1 MEVVVALVGAIVK
14 DMVVILG
21 GLGGVRVN
29 REQLMAGKEEFDLS
43 NRVVIGAKRILALLL
58 HELNLI
64 DLYRVVF
71 VSNKV

>member
-14 DMVVILG
+14 DKVVIWG
-21 GLGGVRVN
+21 GLGAVRVN
-29 REQLMAGKEEFDLS
+29 RVQLMAGKEEFDLS

-58 HELNLI
+58 HKLNLV

-71 VSNKV
+71 FSNKV

>member
-14 DMVVILG
+14 DKVVILG

>member
-1 MEVVVALVGAIVK
+1 MEVVVALVGAILK
-14 DMVVILG
+14 DKVVILG

>member
-1 MEVVVALVGAIVK
+1 MEVVVAIEEDKVSFGVAL
-14 DMVVILG
+14 VVILPI
-21 GLGGVRVN
+21 RVN
-29 REQLMAGKEEFDLS
+29 MEQLMAGKEEFDLS

>member
-14 DMVVILG
+14 DKVVILG

-29 REQLMAGKEEFDLS
+29 REQLMAGKGEFDLS
-43 NRVVIGAKRILALLL
+43 NRVLIGAKRILALLL